1 MEPEALKAAWQALGR
16 QIERSEAVQFELLR
30 DRKLD
35 RARSSLRPLF
45 WGQLVQAL
53 FGTVFIL
60 LASLLWMRAG
70 SRGDGLPLTVLL
82 AGIVVHVYGVA
93 TIALAGETMRRIRAI
108 DYAAPVVAIQKQL
121 GTLRRTYIISG
132 MVAGLP
138 WWFLWVPILTV
149 LAGLGGVDL
158 HAQAPGVIWIGLG
171 VGVAGLLATSWF
183 HRWSRDAA
191 RPRLAKAMDE
201 AVTGRSLRKARS
213 QIEELERFERAEP
226 GSPASSGR

>member
-16 QIERSEAVQFELLR
+16 QIERSEAIQFELLR
-30 DRKLD
+30 DKKLD

-45 WGQLVQAL
+45 WGQLVQVL
-53 FGTVFIL
+53 FGTVFVL

-70 SRGDGLPLTVLL
+70 HQAESLPLAVLL
-82 AGIVVHVYGVA
+82 AGIVVHAYGIA

-121 GTLRRTYIISG
+121 GSLRRTYIISG

-138 WWFLWVPILTV
+138 WWFLWVPMLGV

-158 HAQAPGVIWIGLG
+158 HAKAPGVVWIGLG
-171 VGVAGLLATSWF
+171 VGLAGLLATSWF
-183 HRWSRDAA
+183 HRWSRNAA
-191 RPRLAKAMDE
+191 RPRLAR
-201 AVTGRSLRKARS
+201 AVDDAITGRSLRKARS
-213 QIEELERFERAEP
+213 QIEELERFEHA
-226 GSPASSGR
+226 